1 MVNHF
6 YIVCIVPCVHVF
18 LLKIKRILMY
28 EFYSCLLICICLNE
42 IEYLLNFFNISLQI
56 QLGFTMNADAFKT
69 KTKCR
74 AIATRSNSPT
84 RKRPVPVI
92 SWKQYSRRKF
102 FRWFLVF
109 SCRIQWLSHRIRY
122 PEYSTLGLILTVAA

>member
-1 MVNHF
+1 MFDKRRDETFFDKRRMVFGKSTLVKCMVSHF
-6 YIVCIVPCVHVF
+6 YIVCVVPCVHVF

-28 EFYSCLLICICLNE
+28 EFYSCLPIRICLNE
-42 IEYLLNFFNISLQI
+42 IEYLLNFFDISLQI

-74 AIATRSNSPT
+74 AIAPRSNSSA

-92 SWKQYSRRKF
+92 LWKKYPSRKI
-102 FRWFLVF
+102 FR
-109 SCRIQWLSHRIRY
+109 
-122 PEYSTLGLILTVAA
+122 